1 MFDVWSLGIPVPEE
15 EGEKLNK
22 LILGIA
28 DKEASLGIDKK
39 LTSKIQP
46 KPEFHITLGVFHAG
60 IFETT
65 GSLFRHLFNYLKDN
79 SAKVKELQD
88 MFKGTITINGIGYD
102 KHDIASSQVVWAS
115 VICPE
120 THTIREKIHSL
131 MRFAGVKDSHF
142 RFTDPHI
149 TLFLKSGKGDLHEI
163 PKPRKLPIH
172 GFVPE
177 HGINFGFEQVSLYKS
192 SKIILTFGK
201 YVWDGKPKDKFKTL
215 LQAEVKARKPKATYN
230 WGALFK
236 AYPRDEALVIK
247 GIIIAEGPG
256 GLVAKGYK
264 PGEIMKLIR
273 VK

>member
-88 MFKGTITINGIGYD
+88 MFKGTITINGIGY
-102 KHDIASSQVVWAS
+102 
-115 VICPE
+115 
-120 THTIREKIHSL
+120 
-131 MRFAGVKDSHF
+131 
-142 RFTDPHI
+142 
-149 TLFLKSGKGDLHEI
+149 
-163 PKPRKLPIH
+163 
-172 GFVPE
+172 
-177 HGINFGFEQVSLYKS
+177 
-192 SKIILTFGK
+192 
-201 YVWDGKPKDKFKTL
+201 
-215 LQAEVKARKPKATYN
+215 
-230 WGALFK
+230 
-236 AYPRDEALVIK
+236 
-247 GIIIAEGPG
+247 
-256 GLVAKGYK
+256 
-264 PGEIMKLIR
+264 
-273 VK
+273 